1 MKIVL
6 AFIFGL
12 FCVAFAARADD
23 LAGKVLG
30 PDGNP
35 IAHATVY
42 CFRLPNPTPGKH
54 DAPTTRSDDTG
65 EFKFPQV
72 TGACQLVASANG
84 LGMGMLQHA
93 AGDGA
98 ADVHLTH
105 GTNLTVQFITEDK
118 KPATRVTIA
127 IQSFAY
133 SEPGGGPVVSFRI
146 PRGYHSPWTATTDEN
161 GQCTFNG
168 LPQGG
173 HVSFTMTD
181 ARFASLTSQDQVK
194 LAWADQTQADPI
206 TLMPGATISG
216 RATYDPGGAPARGV
230 IVDACIDGAVIQS
243 ATSAADGGFSLRQL
257 HTGKYTVALH
267 PNQNL
272 EKSWTAVAV
281 ENLDIAP
288 GTAKTGV
295 NLPLIPGVVLHGSV
309 VSSDD
314 HRPFA
319 GVRVSL
325 SGPAHPHSAAS
336 GEVVVTDAAGH
347 FFARVPPGEQLVS
360 IASDKPAAGFARPSP
375 DHQSVTIADGAIGSV
390 DFQLP
395 RPTTV
400 VISPKIVPPAPPP
413 PAPPVPAPVLVT
425 AQPSPTPAG
434 YDPADAVTWQWWL
447 YSAMLIV
454 AGSAISIFIS
464 AVNAIRRVRKT

>member
-6 AFIFGL
+6 AFIFGV
-12 FCVAFAARADD
+12 FGAAFAAKADD

-35 IAHATVY
+35 IAHAAVY

-54 DAPTTRSDDTG
+54 DAPTTRSDDAG
-65 EFKFPQV
+65 QFKFPQM
-72 TGACQLVASANG
+72 TGACQLVASADG
-84 LGMGMLQHA
+84 LGIGVLQHA

-98 ADVHLTH
+98 AEIHLTH
-105 GTNLTVQFITEDK
+105 GTDLTVRFITQDK
-118 KPATRVTIA
+118 KPAAGVGIA
-127 IQSFAY
+127 LQSFVY
-133 SEPGGGPVVSFRI
+133 SEPGGGSPISFRI
-146 PRGYHSPWTATTDEN
+146 PRGYHSPWTASTDEN

-173 HVSFTMTD
+173 RVSFSMTD
-181 ARFASLTSQDQVK
+181 ARFVSLTSQDQVM

-206 TLMPGATISG
+206 TLMPGASISG
-216 RATYDPGGAPARGV
+216 RVIYDPGGAAARGV

-243 ATSAADGGFSLRQL
+243 ATSGAGGGFSLRQL
-257 HTGKYTVALH
+257 RPGKYTVALH

-281 ENLDIAP
+281 ENLDIAS
-288 GTAKTGV
+288 GAAKTGV
-295 NLPLIPGVVLHGSV
+295 NLPLIPGVVLHGSIV
-309 VSSDD
+309 AADD
-314 HRPFA
+314 HRPVA
-319 GVRVSL
+319 GVRISL
-325 SGPAHPHSAAS
+325 SGPAHPHTAAS
-336 GEVVVTDAAGH
+336 GEFVVTDAAGH

-375 DHQSVTIADGAIGSV
+375 DHQSVTIADGAIGTV

-395 RPTTV
+395 RPPT
-400 VISPKIVPPAPPP
+400 PAAPPAIVLSPPP
-413 PAPPVPAPVLVT
+413 PAVAPPAPSPPVVVDSSPAPLAVN
-425 AQPSPTPAG
+425 
-434 YDPADAVTWQWWL
+434 DPADAVTWQWWL

-464 AVNAIRRVRKT
+464 IVNAIRR